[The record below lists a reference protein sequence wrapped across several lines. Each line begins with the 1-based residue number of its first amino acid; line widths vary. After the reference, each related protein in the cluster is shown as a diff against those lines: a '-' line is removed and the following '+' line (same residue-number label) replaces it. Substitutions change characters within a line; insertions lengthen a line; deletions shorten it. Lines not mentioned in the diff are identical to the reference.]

1 MDLRDRII
9 QSAARVFAETGYRG
23 ATTRRIAQAADVNE
37 VTLFRHFGSKDEL
50 IREAIGHAGRQGDF
64 ARLPEDPVDPA
75 AELTEWCRR
84 HLRHLYGVRAMI
96 RTCMG
101 ESEEHP
107 EIVTCA
113 TERPMRVKVQLRDYL
128 LRLRARGLAASDFD
142 PEVAAAVLMAA
153 VFTDAMSRDLMP
165 ESYEYG
171 LDEAAERYVAFFL
184 RAIARSPSHSESS
197 DGT

>member
-1 MDLRDRII
+1 MDVRQRILL
-9 QSAARVFAETGYRG
+9 SAARVFAETGYRG

-37 VTLFRHFGSKDEL
+37 VTLFRHFGSKSEL
-50 IREAIGHAGRQGDF
+50 IREAIGSAGRQGDF
-64 ARLPEDPVDPA
+64 ARLPEDPVDPV
-75 AELTEWCRR
+75 AELTEWSRR
-84 HLRHLYGVRAMI
+84 HIRHLHAVRAMI

-107 EIVTCA
+107 EVVTCA
-113 TERPMRVKVQLRDYL
+113 TERPIRVKVQLRDYL
-128 LRLRARGLAASDFD
+128 VRLQRLGLAAPDFD
-142 PEVAAAVLMAA
+142 PDVAAAVLMAA

-165 ESYEYG
+165 ESYDYS

-184 RAIARSPSHSESS
+184 RAIGRSPSLSESS